1 MTAKSP
7 CTFCQKTC
15 IPPPRHKLGYPRK
28 KAFLH
33 LTSENIRLAAAIG
46 AYGQ

>member
-1 MTAKSP
+1 MGTEP
-7 CTFCQKTC
+7 
-15 IPPPRHKLGYPRK
+15 GYPTK

-33 LTSENIRLAAAIG
+33 LTSDSIRLAAAIG